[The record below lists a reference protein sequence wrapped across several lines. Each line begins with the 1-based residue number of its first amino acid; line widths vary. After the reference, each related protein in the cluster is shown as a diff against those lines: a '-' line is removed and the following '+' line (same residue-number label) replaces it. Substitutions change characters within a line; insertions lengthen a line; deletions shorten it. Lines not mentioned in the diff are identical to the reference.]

1 MLGEILTPKP
11 AEIPYKVLYPACAQ
25 TPCGIA
31 SIASPEITVLSF
43 LISVFTSPENLLLS
57 KKPKLSK

>member
-1 MLGEILTPKP
+1 MLGEIFIPKP

-25 TPCGIA
+25 TPCCNA

-43 LISVFTSPENLLLS
+43 LSSVFTIPENLLLS
-57 KKPKLSK
+57 KKPKLSR